1 MKRDIKIFIRLIL
14 CFLVLCVISGLSGY
28 FCGTIW
34 SNNTIPVIVTFLVDI
49 VSILVLGSIVLNYIT
64 KPMGEFKN
72 VLNHMAANDY
82 TLKVDGNYIGI
93 FKELAEKVNE
103 VRQHSLDIQDVFIRL
118 SKGDMSLLEDY
129 KKKGKKSDNDKIT
142 PSVINAMNSIDD
154 LVNASKMLT
163 QAVIDGKLDTRADE
177 TKHSGDFKII
187 VEGMNKTLNVVDD
200 KAAWYEAILDAIPF
214 PLHVTDNDMNWTYM
228 NKAFEKLM
236 ISNGVMKDRK
246 AGYGMACSHAGA
258 SICNS
263 ENCGIK
269 QLLKGNAES
278 FFDWCGM
285 NNKQDTAY
293 LKNKKGENVGF
304 VEIVTDLTSI
314 MREKDYLET
323 EVKRLDSNLNLL
335 SKGDTNLDFDIQ
347 EADKYTV
354 DVNNQFKGISSSLKN
369 VKNALDNL
377 LNDTNMLSIAAV
389 NGELDTRA
397 DASKHEGQ
405 YRKVVDGINNTLDTI
420 MENLN
425 EAHEVLGRMAVNDY
439 TVKMN
444 GKYNGKLRKFAD
456 SINAVIDRLLN
467 LQHAIVMVSKGDINI
482 NKSGKRCEND
492 EMVPAV
498 NGMIQTIEDL
508 INESRMLAGAAVEGE
523 LDVRG
528 NEEKFNGG
536 YKEIIKG
543 MNNTLDAIN
552 KPLDETLN
560 SLEKIA
566 HNDLTSMIET
576 DYKGSYDAMKQAINT
591 SVNSLNEILSEI
603 NDASDQV
610 SAGARQVS
618 DGSQELSQ
626 GTTEQASSIE
636 ELNASIE
643 EIASQTKQ
651 NAIDANQA
659 SELANNAKANA
670 SKGNDEMKNMLD
682 SMVEINESSTNISK
696 IIKVIDDI
704 AFQTNILALNAAVE
718 AARAGQH
725 GKGFAVVA
733 EEVRNLAARSA
744 NAAKET
750 TALIEGS
757 IKKVEAGTKI
767 ANNTAE
773 ALKNIVSEVEKAAD
787 LVGHI
792 ATASNEQ
799 ATAVAQINKGIEQ
812 VSQVIQTNSATSEE
826 AAAASEELSGQAE
839 LLKDM
844 IGKFNLKNSDE
855 TKFNKQDT
863 KINKPVRTINNNV
876 KKEAISL
883 SKPRISLSDNEFGKY

>member
-1 MKRDIKIFIRLIL
+1 MKRDIKIFIRLVTCFLIL
-14 CFLVLCVISGLSGY
+14 CAISGLTGY

-34 SNNTIPVIVTFLVDI
+34 SNNIIPVIVTLLIDI
-49 VSILVLGSIVLNYIT
+49 VSILILGSLVLNYIT
-64 KPMGEFKN
+64 KPMLEFKN
-72 VLNHMAANDY
+72 VLNHMALNDY
-82 TLKVDGNYIGI
+82 TLKVEGNYVGI
-93 FKELAEKVNE
+93 FKELEEKVNE
-103 VRQHSLDIQDVFIRL
+103 VRDHSLAIQDVFIRL
-118 SKGDMSLLEDY
+118 SQGDISKLDDY
-129 KKKGKKSDNDKIT
+129 KKTGKKSDNDKII
-142 PSVINAMNSIDD
+142 PSVISAMSSIED

-163 QAVIDGKLDTRADE
+163 QAVADGKLDTRADAS
-177 TKHSGDFKII
+177 KHSGDFKII
-187 VEGMNKTLNVVDD
+187 VEGMNKTLNIVDD

-246 AGYGMACSHAGA
+246 SGYGMACSHAGA

-269 QLLKGNAES
+269 QLLKGKSES

-293 LKNKKGENVGF
+293 LKNKKGENIGY
-304 VEIVTDLTSI
+304 VEVVSDLTSI
-314 MREKDYLET
+314 MREKNYLEK
-323 EVKRLDSNLNLL
+323 EVNRLDGNLKLL
-335 SKGDTNLDFDIQ
+335 SEGNTNLDFEIEKSD
-347 EADKYTV
+347 EYTEEV
-354 DVNNQFKGISSSLKN
+354 SKQFININNSLKE
-369 VKNALDNL
+369 VKSALDML
-377 LNDTNMLSIAAV
+377 VNDADMLSNAAV

-397 DASKHEGQ
+397 DASKHEGE
-405 YRKVVDGINNTLDTI
+405 YRKVIEGINSTLDTI
-420 MENLN
+420 MDNLN
-425 EAHEVLGRMAVNDY
+425 EAHDVLGKVETNDY

-444 GKYNGKLRKFAD
+444 GNYKGKLQKFAG
-456 SINAVIDRLLN
+456 SVNAVIDRLLN
-467 LQHAIVMVSKGDINI
+467 LQHVIVMVSKGDINI
-482 NKSGKRCEND
+482 SKSDKRSEND

-498 NGMIQTIEDL
+498 NGMIKTIEDL
-508 INESRMLAGAAVEGE
+508 INESRMLADAAVEGK
-523 LDVRG
+523 LDIRG
-528 NEEKFNGG
+528 DEDKFQGG

-543 MNNTLDAIN
+543 MNNTLVAIN
-552 KPLDETLN
+552 RPVKEILD
-560 SLEKIA
+560 SLERLADK
-566 HNDLTSMIET
+566 DLTTIINTE
-576 DYKGSYDAMKQAINT
+576 YKGSYDEMKQ
-591 SVNSLNEILSEI
+591 SVNTTVSSLNEILSEI

-651 NAIDANQA
+651 NAVDANQA
-659 SELANNAKANA
+659 SELANTAKLNA
-670 SKGNDEMKNMLD
+670 SKGNEEMKNMLD
-682 SMVEINESSTNISK
+682 SMVEINESSSNISK

-718 AARAGQH
+718 AARAGQY

-733 EEVRNLAARSA
+733 EEVRNLAAKSA

-773 ALKNIVSEVEKAAD
+773 ALKNIVSEIEKAAS
-787 LVGHI
+787 LVGQI
-792 ATASNEQ
+792 AAASNEQ

-812 VSQVIQTNSATSEE
+812 VSEVIQTNSATAEE
-826 AAAASEELSGQAE
+826 SAAASEELSSQAE

-844 IGKFNLKNSDE
+844 IGKFDLNSSETVKSNKLKTEAKNKTLKN
-855 TKFNKQDT
+855 
-863 KINKPVRTINNNV
+863 NV
-876 KKEAISL
+876 GKEASAAL